1 MKFHCDSVKLT
12 VKKAVGRGIECAE
25 AHSWQNKSFLK
36 KKPSLTRTKVKKA
49 VGGGGECA
57 AAHSWQNKSFLKK
70 NLGSQERRSEKVVG
84 GGIECA
90 AAHSWQNK
98 RFLKKKPSLIRT
110 KVKKSCRGRGRT
122 STRQLASTQSL
133 VVNPGRPDGR
143 LYAVFI
149 PYSSPS
155 RQEGMS
161 AKNFITPQY

>member
-12 VKKAVGRGIECAE
+12 VKKAVGGGIECAA

-36 KKPSLTRTKVKKA
+36 KKPSLTRTKVKKSCR
-49 VGGGGECA
+49 GRGRM
-57 AAHSWQNKSFLKK
+57 
-70 NLGSQERRSEKVVG
+70 RRGAQLAK
-84 GGIECA
+84 
-90 AAHSWQNK
+90 QK
-98 RFLKKKPSLIRT
+98 FFKKKPSLTRT

>member
-25 AHSWQNKSFLK
+25 
-36 KKPSLTRTKVKKA
+36 
-49 VGGGGECA
+49 
-57 AAHSWQNKSFLKK
+57 AHSWQNKSFLKK

-110 KVKKSCRGRGRT
+110 KVKKSCRGRGRMRRGAQLAKQKFFKKKPSLTRTKVKKSCRGRGRT

>member
-49 VGGGGECA
+49 VGGGVECA
-57 AAHSWQNKSFLKK
+57 AAHSWQNKS
-70 NLGSQERRSEKVVG
+70 
-84 GGIECA
+84 
-90 AAHSWQNK
+90 
-98 RFLKKKPSLIRT
+98 FLKKKPSLIRT